1 MSGRDAPG
9 DGDRRLLEAGMV
21 LASELSLDAVLQ
33 RIVELAVDLTGA
45 RYGALGVLTPDGR
58 SIHDFITVGITPEER
73 AALGDPP
80 VGHGLLGALTRSPHP
95 IRIPDIGADPRSVGF
110 PPNHPPMK
118 SLLGA
123 RIIGRGTVFGNLYLT
138 DKQAAEMFDE
148 EDERVLVV
156 LATQAA
162 IAVENGRLYDET
174 ERKGREL
181 QRLQVLEERER
192 IGKELH
198 DGVIQSLFAVG
209 MNLQG
214 LATSSGDTETAGR
227 LEAAVEDIDRAIRDL
242 RNYIFGLRPGILAD
256 RQLDQALKEMASEF
270 GSRTGIVTVA
280 EVDNE
285 AASILASRAGDVVQL
300 AREAL
305 SNVSRHGDAATCRV
319 SLRRGDD
326 GLVLEIDDDG
336 RGFDV
341 ETTSW
346 GMGLRNLRERVESLG
361 GVLVVEST
369 AGKGRRSGRR
379 SRREPDQRARLL
391 GYHRRMAGP
400 KRHPLRVML
409 VDDHE
414 VVRDGIRAMLGS
426 EDDIHVTAE
435 AGTVREAIDEA
446 DRTRPDVVVMDVR
459 LTDGSGIEAT
469 REIRAKHPDTRV
481 LMLTSFADD
490 EALFSSIMAGASG
503 YVLKQVRSGELV
515 RAIRAV
521 GAGDSL
527 LDPAV
532 TTAVLDRLRKGK
544 HLMRDEKLARLS
556 PQEER
561 VLTLIAEGRTNKEVG
576 DELHLA
582 EKTVK
587 NYVSSILSKLEVA
600 RPRGGGRVPR
610 PPHDAPRHD
619 RVIE

>member
-1 MSGRDAPG
+1 
-9 DGDRRLLEAGMV
+9 MV
-21 LASELSLDAVLQ
+21 LASELSLGAVLQ

-58 SIHDFITVGITPEER
+58 SIQDFLTVGITPEER

-80 VGHGLLGALTRSPHP
+80 TGHGLLGALTREARPL
-95 IRIPDIGADPRSVGF
+95 RIPDIGADPRSVGF
-110 PPNHPPMK
+110 PPNHPPMT

-123 RIIGRGTVFGNLYLT
+123 RIIGRGTVFGNIYLT
-138 DKQAAEMFDE
+138 DKQGAEMFDE
-148 EDERVLVV
+148 EDERILVV

-162 IAVENGRLYDET
+162 IAVENARLYDET

-181 QRLQVLEERER
+181 QRLQVIEERER

-209 MNLQG
+209 MSLQG
-214 LATSSGDTETAGR
+214 LASSTADAEVARR
-227 LEAAVEDIDRAIRDL
+227 LEAAVEDVDGAIRDL

-270 GSRTGIVTVA
+270 GSRTGVVTVVDVDG
-280 EVDNE
+280 EV
-285 AASILASRAGDVVQL
+285 ASLLASRAGDVVQL

-305 SNVSRHGDAATCRV
+305 SNVSRHAEATTCRI
-319 SLRRGDD
+319 SLRRGE
-326 GLVLEIDDDG
+326 GSVVLEIDDDG
-336 RGFDV
+336 RGFDT

-346 GMGLRNLRERVESLG
+346 GMGLRNLRERAESLG
-361 GVLVVEST
+361 GVLEVEST
-369 AGKGRRSGRR
+369 PGRRDDGPSDAPGLSSG
-379 SRREPDQRARLL
+379 ARPGSGLPSFA
-391 GYHRRMAGP
+391 MTEP
-400 KRHPLRVML
+400 KRPPLRVML

-414 VVRDGIRAMLGS
+414 VVRDGIRAMLAS

-469 REIRAKHPDTRV
+469 REIRANHPATRV

-490 EALFSSIMAGASG
+490 EALFASIMAGASG

-600 RPRGGGRVPR
+600 RR
-610 PPHDAPRHD
+610 AEAAAYLARHTTLPGS
-619 RVIE
+619 IE